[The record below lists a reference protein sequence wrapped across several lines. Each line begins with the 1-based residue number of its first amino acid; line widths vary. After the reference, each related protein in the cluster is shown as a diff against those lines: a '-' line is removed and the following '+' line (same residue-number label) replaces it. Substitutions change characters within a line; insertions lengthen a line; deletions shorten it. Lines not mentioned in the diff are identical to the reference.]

1 MASSLALAPTL
12 PRMADPDRNVTA
24 ERRPW
29 GDASRVCDLESLGE
43 DDLVSACVAGVDGAF
58 DVLVR
63 RQSRAVYRLCYRF
76 TGNHEDASDLSQ
88 EIFLRAY
95 KGLRSFRGGSS
106 VRTWLY
112 RIGINVCLSR
122 ASARQPVSEPI
133 DARPHVDVH
142 AESPPDRLLRGERA
156 EMVRRAI
163 VALPPKQRA
172 ALVLRVY
179 HEMSH
184 KEIAAVLGSTVGTVK
199 ANVFHAL
206 QNLKRWLGEERH

>member
-1 MASSLALAPTL
+1 
-12 PRMADPDRNVTA
+12 MADPDRNVTA

-29 GDASRVCDLESLGE
+29 SDASRAWDLEGLTE
-43 DDLVSACVAGVDGAF
+43 DDLVAACVAGVDGAF

-63 RQSRAVYRLCYRF
+63 RHRRTVYRLCYRF
-76 TGNHEDASDLSQ
+76 AGNHEDASDLSQ

-106 VRTWLY
+106 VSTWLY
-112 RIGINVCLSR
+112 RIGINVCLNR
-122 ASARQPVSEPI
+122 ASVRQPASEPI
-133 DARPHVDVH
+133 DARPHVDLRT
-142 AESPPDRLLRGERA
+142 ESPADRLLRDERA
-156 EMVRRAI
+156 ERVRKAI

-179 HEMSH
+179 HEISY
-184 KEIAAVLGSTVGTVK
+184 KEIAALLGSTVGTVK

-206 QNLKRWLGEERH
+206 RNLKRWLGEEAL